1 MKKEILLIFS
11 ILFILLSFSVRGSS
25 LGYEYLDNGN
35 VLHMWNDY
43 DDYYFNTSSGI
54 QLTNHYSEYWTKN
67 VLCIGYFNATDWDKI
82 RCVDELINFNQIVVS
97 DGATFVNYTLWKNI
111 SYLSYNFKVTLRY
124 NLELGKD
131 KIRIQPFVTN
141 LGIPIPQKLGFAWRV
156 EDIRAGYT
164 YEDDFLIVLNKSNQ
178 ITEYYNLSENQLNK
192 VFTNVNIYPFYI
204 IDDIPAINES
214 GGSVLFEWDNNLI
227 YRLLVK
233 DEPAFYNAP
242 VALAIQIGS
251 LGSGQE
257 LTTTFFWHDAV
268 CSVNC
273 QGGNSITGSSI
284 SCTNCTEIEP
294 EDKKLMRCRV
304 DTAIGDGSCTT
315 STGCKLKWQ
324 YNKTDQGGAF
334 VNIPDYD
341 ANIWTRIMCNATIGL
356 NGCEIGNASTD
367 IWYSQY
373 PVCKEHYSTKV
384 RCNFNDNHITETL
397 TFNCKDTLLP
407 SHHFESDNSSGSVQ
421 EGQLV
426 MTGVRWFDNGTL
438 DTAVLRTNK
447 TGAWQNESYLRITPS
462 PACQELCD
470 EENWKWANI
479 TISTTGYG
487 GKSICWQQWANDTN
501 NNWNMTM
508 QARCFDVSANET
520 RGDDAIVEGINN
532 AIPTA
537 TIYTYQQVY
546 TVNSTNS
553 QTTGRFDKVAI
564 LNNQTWAFNYVTLGE
579 DFTNLIRLR
588 NTVVVWEN
596 QSLSYNQIV
605 HQVELLINETKA

>member
-227 YRLLVK
+227 YHLL
-233 DEPAFYNAP
+233 
-242 VALAIQIGS
+242 
-251 LGSGQE
+251 
-257 LTTTFFWHDAV
+257 
-268 CSVNC
+268 
-273 QGGNSITGSSI
+273 
-284 SCTNCTEIEP
+284 
-294 EDKKLMRCRV
+294 
-304 DTAIGDGSCTT
+304 
-315 STGCKLKWQ
+315 LK
-324 YNKTDQGGAF
+324 Y
-334 VNIPDYD
+334 
-341 ANIWTRIMCNATIGL
+341 
-356 NGCEIGNASTD
+356 
-367 IWYSQY
+367 
-373 PVCKEHYSTKV
+373 
-384 RCNFNDNHITETL
+384 
-397 TFNCKDTLLP
+397 
-407 SHHFESDNSSGSVQ
+407 
-421 EGQLV
+421 
-426 MTGVRWFDNGTL
+426 
-438 DTAVLRTNK
+438 
-447 TGAWQNESYLRITPS
+447 
-462 PACQELCD
+462 
-470 EENWKWANI
+470 
-479 TISTTGYG
+479 
-487 GKSICWQQWANDTN
+487 
-501 NNWNMTM
+501 
-508 QARCFDVSANET
+508 
-520 RGDDAIVEGINN
+520 
-532 AIPTA
+532 
-537 TIYTYQQVY
+537 
-546 TVNSTNS
+546 
-553 QTTGRFDKVAI
+553 
-564 LNNQTWAFNYVTLGE
+564 
-579 DFTNLIRLR
+579 
-588 NTVVVWEN
+588 
-596 QSLSYNQIV
+596 
-605 HQVELLINETKA
+605 